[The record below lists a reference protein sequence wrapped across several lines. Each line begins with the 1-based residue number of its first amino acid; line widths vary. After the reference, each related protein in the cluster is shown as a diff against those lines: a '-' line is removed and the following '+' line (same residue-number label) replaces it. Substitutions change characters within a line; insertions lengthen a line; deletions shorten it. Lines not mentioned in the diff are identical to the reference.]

1 MTSAKPFKDSCA
13 MQASSRR
20 MASQRTHVLY
30 AVLLS
35 AVLSGC
41 VSPPTTQRAPEP
53 SAPAPSTA
61 PSPTEIEKIPDAVP
75 KPEPRSA
82 KGNPPFYD
90 VLGKRYF
97 VMADA
102 AGYVERG
109 IASWYGPGFHDAL
122 TSNGERYD
130 MYAMTAAHTTLPLPT
145 HVQVTNLK
153 NGRSVVVRVNDRG
166 PFKHGRIIDLSYTA
180 ASKLDML
187 RDGTAFVEVRAL
199 TSLATPAAPPAGSPI
214 FVQAGAFSTQANA
227 SALLERL
234 RTQGVKNGFV
244 KQDAVDGR
252 ELYRVRIGPIPSVP
266 EFDRLLQRLKSLGI
280 PDARLA
286 SD

>member
-1 MTSAKPFKDSCA
+1 MR
-13 MQASSRR
+13 ASSRR
-20 MASQRTHVLY
+20 MRHSTSVLH
-30 AVLLS
+30 ALLVS
-35 AVLSGC
+35 ALLAGC
-41 VSPPTTQRAPEP
+41 V
-53 SAPAPSTA
+53 SAPAPQSSPTPPA
-61 PSPTEIEKIPDAVP
+61 PTPSPSEVEKIPDAVP

-130 MYAMTAAHTTLPLPT
+130 MYAMTAAHTSLPLPT

-187 RDGTAFVEVRAL
+187 REGTAFVEVRAL
-199 TSLATPAAPPAGSPI
+199 TSLTTPPTPAAGSPI
-214 FVQAGAFSTQANA
+214 FVQAGAFNTQANA
-227 SALLERL
+227 NALLERL
-234 RTQGVKNGFV
+234 RAQGVKNAFV
-244 KQDAVDGR
+244 KQDEVSGR
-252 ELYRVRIGPIPSVP
+252 ELYRVRIGPVPSVP
-266 EFDRLLQRLKSLGI
+266 EFDRLVQRLKSLGI
-280 PDARLA
+280 SDARLA